1 MLEAGIL
8 QKIHP
13 EERKRQEVRG
23 ASDVPGVQHECWR
36 LGGHVAV
43 SEPSCWAGP
52 KAELGSAELGSASGS
67 AALGLGSAGWDHP
80 CALAGKRAAPSGAG
94 RENIAVV
101 NESPKHMLKLWV

>member
-36 LGGHVAV
+36 LGGHMWLCLSPRA
-43 SEPSCWAGP
+43 
-52 KAELGSAELGSASGS
+52 
-67 AALGLGSAGWDHP
+67 GLGPEQSWAQQSWAQPQVQQLWGWA
-80 CALAGKRAAPSGAG
+80 ALAGITRVPWQGSGQLLQVQEG
-94 RENIAVV
+94 RT
-101 NESPKHMLKLWV
+101 SQW